1 MGVAQVFRASYL
13 PVRCVLPPE
22 RRFLPMSPTARTTIF
37 AFPLVA
43 LALAVAGCGGGGSSS
58 AGGGGGGGD
67 ERPTGGKGLNG
78 ISLGNCLIDE
88 NWLIQP
94 SQTEL
99 DGQTESGSNVHIVIY
114 KDAAE
119 AKKKA
124 TGKKGAYPVEQVVV
138 TFIGNR
144 SPYQPG
150 KELPA
155 GNKAAVAT
163 IKTCVEQVNKS

>member
-1 MGVAQVFRASYL
+1 
-13 PVRCVLPPE
+13 
-22 RRFLPMSPTARTTIF
+22 MSPTARTTIF

-58 AGGGGGGGD
+58 ASGGGGGGEGV
-67 ERPTGGKGLNG
+67 RPTGGAGVNG
-78 ISLGNCLIDE
+78 ISLGNCLSDE
-88 NWLIQP
+88 NWLVQP

-99 DGQTESGSNVHIVIY
+99 DGQTPDGSNVHIVVY
-114 KDAAE
+114 KDAAV
-119 AKKKA
+119 ATKKA

-144 SPYQPG
+144 SPYEPG

-155 GNKAAVAT
+155 GNKAAVST
-163 IKTCVEQVNKS
+163 IKTCVEQINKG